1 MLLITVYAAGKP
13 ASVRWAT
20 IAHACLRTVEVRGVF
35 CQPRSANTH
44 TNPPSVFFDWWS
56 AILGIVLVILD
67 MCAFGYT
74 MQYQQTVKT
83 EWMVKK
89 GVLEWA
95 CSQHAETIPVNANT
109 GSDDGG
115 AGLRLRVTQGSGY

>member
-1 MLLITVYAAGKP
+1 M
-13 ASVRWAT
+13 
-20 IAHACLRTVEVRGVF
+20 
-35 CQPRSANTH
+35 
-44 TNPPSVFFDWWS
+44 FFDWWS
-56 AILGIVLVILD
+56 AILGLVLVILD

-95 CSQHAETIPVNANT
+95 CNT
-109 GSDDGG
+109 HTEMKSMNTAGGDGSP
-115 AGLRLRVTQGSGY
+115 GLRLRVTQGSVY

>member
-1 MLLITVYAAGKP
+1 
-13 ASVRWAT
+13 
-20 IAHACLRTVEVRGVF
+20 
-35 CQPRSANTH
+35 
-44 TNPPSVFFDWWS
+44 VFFDWWS

-95 CSQHAETIPVNANT
+95 CNSHMEMKPMNT
-109 GSDDGG
+109 SGASDEQVG
-115 AGLRLRVTQGSGY
+115 AGLRLRVTQGTNY